1 MAFAALLTTLVL
13 TNMVLEPSHVII
25 GLDGDSIKNFYTYL
39 YHTLYDNNLWF
50 TGMNYPYGE
59 HAIYTDGMPAL
70 STLVIWMRDTFHLQ
84 HDTIVAAFYITLAL
98 GYGLGIF
105 YVYKLFVHFGVK
117 PWWAIV
123 FAGLVII
130 LSPQQIRL
138 GGHFGLGMLC
148 AIPMLWYWL
157 ARYDSTAHWWYAVY
171 VAVFSFVIAFIHP
184 YFLAVSFLLTGA
196 YILTCFFYG
205 KRTFRERLLF
215 IWPLALALIVV
226 FAGVKGVLYATDPVT
241 DRPTIPWGLLAYSTS
256 GSDLIISP
264 FSPIWQHLL
273 HISDTST
280 TEGFAYIGVVTMAV
294 VLVSL
299 SITVAVLV
307 KRKKIES
314 IDIGMNA
321 KWLVIAIIAL
331 LIASGAP
338 IEWMGGELPPYLSVL
353 RQFRTLGRFA
363 WICYYIITVYTGVCL
378 YKWFAA
384 LLQRNRKPAA
394 HGMMLLAASL
404 WVFDASGYVN
414 FLRQITGQRS
424 KQQYIQYF
432 YWDREDP
439 LTMLEKSGYT
449 SDSFQAII
457 SLPFMYIG
465 TDKLWLHEDGDR
477 ALALANRISVNTRLP
492 MVNAMLAR
500 TSWQQGFKQ
509 AKLIG
514 GPFTHKPLLDD
525 IQSDKPFLIS
535 YFTENELDEDSHYL
549 LRMADSIGSIDG
561 CGIYKLHPQ
570 RLRREDARFVDS
582 ALAIAAGI
590 TARDSC
596 IACTSPFFTVHFDEE
611 KYGKAFWGGGA
622 ETHMYKSED
631 TLVAFDMQPM
641 VNESRYEFSVWV
653 LVNDVDYRSPA
664 FRLKLCDSTGNML
677 KEEYIPTKISTDN
690 HGMWLRVSK
699 YFSMPAGSCRMV
711 CQVDNDPR
719 KPDYIAIDEL
729 LVRPV
734 NALMISK
741 NGNAVLANNHL
752 LKKQ

>member
-1 MAFAALLTTLVL
+1 MVFATLLATLVL
-13 TNMVLEPSHVII
+13 TNMVLEPSHMII

-70 STLVIWMRDTFHLQ
+70 STFVIWMRDTFHLQ
-84 HDTIVAAFYITLAL
+84 HDTIVAAFYVTLAL

-117 PWWAIV
+117 PWWAIA

-130 LSPQQIRL
+130 LSPQQTRL
-138 GGHFGLGMLC
+138 VGHFGLGMLC
-148 AIPMLWYWL
+148 VIPMLWYWL
-157 ARYDSTAHWWYAVY
+157 ARYDSTAHWRYAVY
-171 VAVFSFVIAFIHP
+171 VAVFGFVIAFIHP
-184 YFLAVSFLLTGA
+184 YLLAVSFLFAGA

-215 IWPLALALIVV
+215 ICPLALALIIA
-226 FAGVKGVLYATDPVT
+226 FAGVKGVLYATDPVK
-241 DRPTIPWGLLAYSTS
+241 DRPTHPWGLLEYCTKME
-256 GSDLIISP
+256 DLTASP
-264 FSPIWQHLL
+264 LSPIWRPDVS
-273 HISDTST
+273 IS
-280 TEGFAYIGVVTMAV
+280 EGFAYVGVVTMAV
-294 VLVSL
+294 VAVSL
-299 SITVAVLV
+299 LITAVMLV
-307 KRKKIES
+307 QRKKVENMHT
-314 IDIGMNA
+314 GMSS
-321 KWLVIAIIAL
+321 KWLLIAGIAL

-338 IEWMGGELPPYLSVL
+338 IEWMGGELPPYLSAF

-378 YKWFAA
+378 YRWFAA
-384 LLQRNRKPAA
+384 LLQRNRRVAA
-394 HGMMLLAASL
+394 YGMLLLAVLL

-414 FLRQITGQRS
+414 FLRHLTGQRS
-424 KQQYIQYF
+424 RQQYMQYF
-432 YWDREDP
+432 YWDRGDP

-449 SDSFQAII
+449 PDSFQAII

-477 ALALANRISVNTRLP
+477 ALAQATGISVNTGLP

-500 TSWQQGFKQ
+500 TSWQQGFKH
-509 AKLIG
+509 AKLIA
-514 GPFTHKPLLDD
+514 GPFVHKPLLDD

-535 YFTENELDEDSHYL
+535 YFTENEMDEDSRYL
-549 LRMADSIGSIDG
+549 LRMADSIGWVDG
-561 CGIYKLHPQ
+561 CKIYKLYPA
-570 RLRREDARFVDS
+570 RLRHEDERCIDS
-582 ALAIAAGI
+582 ALAIAADI

-596 IACTSPFFTVHFDEE
+596 IACTAPFFIVHYDEKE
-611 KYGKAFWGGGA
+611 YGKAFWGRGA

-641 VNESRYEFSVWV
+641 VNESRYEFSIWV

-664 FRLKLCDSTGNML
+664 FHLKLYDTAGNML
-677 KEEYIPTKISTDN
+677 KEEYIPAKISTDN

-699 YFSMPAGSCRMV
+699 YFSMPAGTRRMV
-711 CQVDNDPR
+711 CQVDNNPD

-729 LVRPV
+729 LIRPAD
-734 NALMISK
+734 ALMISK